1 LAYREISKR
10 VNFATTAE
18 AGADTGRM
26 IAHRNVFTWTSS
38 ALTVDVPVGPA
49 RYYSLIY
56 ALPTEKTKWVFD

>member
-1 LAYREISKR
+1 
-10 VNFATTAE
+10 
-18 AGADTGRM
+18 M

-38 ALTVDVPVGPA
+38 ALTVDVPIGPA